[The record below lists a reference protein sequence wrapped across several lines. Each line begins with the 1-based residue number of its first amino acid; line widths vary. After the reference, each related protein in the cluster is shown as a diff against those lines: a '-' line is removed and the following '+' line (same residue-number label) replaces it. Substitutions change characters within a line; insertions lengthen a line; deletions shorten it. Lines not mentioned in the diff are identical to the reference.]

1 MLMVKNFRCT
11 QNLKVC
17 HPVQRVHRVSANP
30 STEIVT
36 RETVFA
42 AQQAM
47 QATYNGGIAGVVQ
60 W

>member
-1 MLMVKNFRCT
+1 MLMVKNFLYT
-11 QNLKVC
+11 QNSKLC
-17 HPVQRVHRVSANP
+17 HRVPRVHRVSANKP
-30 STEIVT
+30 PEIVT

-42 AQQAM
+42 AHLVT